1 VAGGH
6 NRNVA
11 SGRFSEAQQQVLTM
25 GGSAVGRGAF
35 ANQQVV
41 TVGGQ

>member
-1 VAGGH
+1 
-6 NRNVA
+6 
-11 SGRFSEAQQQVLTM
+11 M
-25 GGSAVGRGAF
+25 GGTAMGRGAVDKVFGGNNQNRATARGAF